1 MRAISFAIAGDN
13 RLGAR
18 LFAALHD
25 MGHDVVPLTRSG
37 GPLAEMA
44 AQLGVVVPE
53 AGAAPVSVEWRIDC
67 ADRNA
72 EHDSIAD
79 EIACNASQVLT
90 FRARSPAF
98 PPPGATLSWQW
109 PGPRGIV
116 DVATVD
122 CTFDSPRCG
131 ADLVAQIDAEAE
143 TMLIDIVSQLGRDVL
158 TPESLAARP
167 ISALSALA
175 AHAAGAP
182 GSIELDLHDLSGWH
196 ASNDTARTF
205 ALEPS
210 LPEMVSRRALATP
223 TAIALRDAHG
233 DVDYRTFVAASM
245 KLADELAALLPN
257 VLTDDGSPQV
267 VAVRLPKSRLLYTA
281 ILGAI
286 GAGAAYAPLD
296 PSFPPERVRQ
306 IVEQS
311 HAACLIT
318 DDDFDASALDG
329 LDVRIIR
336 LRSLDVADIAI
347 GVSAWPVERFADRA
361 SRCAITIFTSGST
374 GTPKGVML
382 THRNIV
388 HFCHWYRDYIGMDAS
403 SRALQFCTVA
413 FDVSL
418 LDIFPTFLA
427 GAALVIPTEAQRHAL
442 DDLSAL
448 IEREAV
454 THAFLPP
461 ALLGVMPDAQWPA
474 LRHLLTGGDVC
485 FPETIARWSQ
495 GRAFHNIFG
504 PAECTVLVSIA
515 RLTAGDSNRL
525 IGRPM
530 ANVRCYVLTETGQP
544 ALTGEPGELC
554 VAGAGV
560 ADGYLH
566 RPDLTER
573 SFVPNPFAQRQ
584 GEWPRAHDEKLY
596 RTGDIVQWD
605 DEGWLHF
612 VGRRDAQ
619 VKIRGFR
626 VELGEIESTALAT
639 GFFGQCACVVD
650 ERKRIRG
657 FVARPLTNGATGDAL
672 RDLLVARLPD
682 YMVPYEIVVLD
693 ALPATNNGKID
704 RGALSRLSVQRASP
718 DEARAFEPLTET
730 ETNLRALWARLL
742 DLEPFEIGKDD
753 SFFNLGGHSLLV
765 SRLMLAVKKE
775 FGGNA
780 PLARFMERP
789 TIAALASLLAND
801 DVNKG
806 ERIPQRVFD
815 DMVLPEDVRPV
826 DGLRPAANGARA
838 VLLTGANGFLG
849 TFIAAEL
856 IAQTSATVHCLVR
869 AATQKEG
876 EARLAQALQANGLA
890 ALAGHPRLKV
900 VLGDLAQPRLGLSP
914 QTWRALARDIDAIY
928 HNGAHVNH
936 VYDYPYLYDANVGA
950 TLELLRLAC
959 EFRNKSMHFVST
971 LSAASAVDADGHVL
985 EQGPARHAPAFVNN
999 GYNVT
1004 KWVAEHLVWE
1014 AAERGIDATI
1024 LRPGNIT
1031 GVAATGLC
1039 QPTRNR
1045 ILLLVKG
1052 SLQLGAAPAGDTD
1065 FDFTPVDFLA
1075 RAIVRCTTDP
1085 QRDLRIFHL
1094 QNPQPLTWEDYL
1106 GALAQCG
1113 YSLALEE
1120 PADWRNRLTSIDESN
1135 ALFDVVA
1142 FYLDDSQEDIGDMAR
1157 IAHRQT
1163 AHALARLDLPYPRKD
1178 AELLAQHF
1186 RYLIDSG
1193 FLPAPTG
1200 GGTPCNER
1208 ETEAAMDAAIEAASV
1223 A

>member
-1 MRAISFAIAGDN
+1 MRAISFAIAGNN

-25 MGHDVVPLTRSG
+25 MGHDVVPLSYSS
-37 GPLAEMA
+37 GPLTEA
-44 AQLGVVVPE
+44 AVQLGASLPTPDS
-53 AGAAPVSVEWRIDC
+53 GPQRVEWRIDC
-67 ADRNA
+67 GDAA
-72 EHDSIAD
+72 PET
-79 EIACNASQVLT
+79 ACAATHIMT
-90 FRARSPAF
+90 FRASAPAL
-98 PPPGATLSWQW
+98 PPVTSTLAWQW
-109 PGPRGIV
+109 HGPRGNV
-116 DVATVD
+116 DVATTV
-122 CTFDSPRCG
+122 CAFESLRCG
-131 ADLVAQIDAEAE
+131 ADMVAQIDAEAE
-143 TMLIDIVSQLGRDVL
+143 AMLVDIVSQLGRDVL
-158 TPESLAARP
+158 TTDGLASRP
-167 ISALSALA
+167 VAEA
-175 AHAAGAP
+175 AP
-182 GSIELDLHDLSGWH
+182 GSVVLDLQRLSGWH
-196 ASNDTARTF
+196 ATNETAREM

-210 LPEMVSRRALATP
+210 LPEMISRRALETP
-223 TAIALRDAHG
+223 SAVALRDANG
-233 DVDYRTFVAASM
+233 DVNYRTFVAASM
-245 KLADELAALLPN
+245 KLALDIAAMLP
-257 VLTDDGSPQV
+257 VQSPDDRTPQV

-296 PSFPPERVRQ
+296 PSFPAERVRQ

-311 HAACLIT
+311 RATCLIT

-329 LDVRIIR
+329 LNVRIIR
-336 LRSLDVADIAI
+336 LRSLNVADVNIA
-347 GVSAWPVERFADRA
+347 VTAWPVSRLPDRA

-374 GTPKGVML
+374 GVPKGVML

-388 HFCHWYRDYIGMDAS
+388 HFCHSYRDYIGLDAS

-427 GAALVIPTEAQRHAL
+427 GAMLVIPTEAQRHAL

-495 GRAFHNIFG
+495 GREFHNIFG
-504 PAECTVLVSIA
+504 PAECTVFVTVA
-515 RLTAGDSNRL
+515 RLKAGDSNRL
-525 IGRPM
+525 IGRPL
-530 ANVRCYVLTETGQP
+530 ANVRCYVLTETGEP
-544 ALTGEPGELC
+544 ARTGEAGELC

-573 SFVPNPFAQRQ
+573 SFVPNPFADPDGQ
-584 GEWPRAHDEKLY
+584 WPSAHDELLY

-605 DEGWLHF
+605 EYGALHF

-626 VELGEIESTALAT
+626 VELGEIESAALAT
-639 GFFGQCACVVD
+639 GQFGQCACVVD
-650 ERKRIRG
+650 DRKRIRG
-657 FVARPLTNGATGDAL
+657 FVARPLAASVTGDTL

-704 RGALSRLSVQRASP
+704 RNALGRIPAQRARTE
-718 DEARAFEPLTET
+718 DDTAQAPLTET

-742 DLEPFEIGKDD
+742 DLEPFEIGRDD

-789 TIAALASLLAND
+789 TIGALASLLSND

-815 DMVLPEDVRPV
+815 DMVLPDDIRPV
-826 DGLRPAANGARA
+826 DGLRPIADGASA
-838 VLLTGANGFLG
+838 ILLTGANGFLG

-856 IAQTSATVHCLVR
+856 IAQTSATIHCMVR
-869 AATQKEG
+869 AASQKEG

-900 VLGDLAQPRLGLSP
+900 VLGDLAKPRLGVSP
-914 QTWRALARDIDAIY
+914 ETWRTLAHDIDAIY

-971 LSAASAVDADGHVL
+971 LSAASAVNADGHVL
-985 EQGPARHAPAFVNN
+985 EEGPARNAPAFVNN

-1014 AAERGIDATI
+1014 AAERGVDATI

-1031 GVAATGLC
+1031 GVSGTGLC

-1075 RAIVRCTTDP
+1075 RAMVRCTTDP
-1085 QRDLRIFHL
+1085 QRELRVFHL

-1106 GALAQCG
+1106 GALARCG

-1120 PADWRNRLTSIDESN
+1120 PADWRNRLTSIDETN

-1157 IAHRQT
+1157 IAHQQT
-1163 AHALARLDLPYPRKD
+1163 AQALARLGLAYPRKD
-1178 AELLAQHF
+1178 DALLMHHF
-1186 RYLIDSG
+1186 GYLIESG
-1193 FLPAPTG
+1193 FLPEPG
-1200 GGTPCNER
+1200 GSSARRTDPKASKANQTSQAGKSGKSDEK
-1208 ETEAAMDAAIEAASV
+1208 ETASV

>member
-1 MRAISFAIAGDN
+1 MRAISFAIAGNN

-25 MGHDVVPLTRSG
+25 MGHDVTPLSHTG
-37 GPLAEMA
+37 GPLTEMA
-44 AQLGVVVPE
+44 EQLGAFVPTP
-53 AGAAPVSVEWRIDC
+53 GTAPLAVEWRIDC
-67 ADRNA
+67 GD
-72 EHDSIAD
+72 ITP
-79 EIACNASQVLT
+79 EIACTARQVLT
-90 FRARSPAF
+90 FRAFAPAF
-98 PPPGATLSWQW
+98 PPSRASLTWQW
-109 PGPRGIV
+109 PGAKGDI
-116 DVATVD
+116 DVATTECD
-122 CTFDSPRCG
+122 FGNPRCG
-131 ADLVAQIDAEAE
+131 ADLIAQIDAEAE
-143 TMLIDIVSQLGRDVL
+143 AMLVDIVSQLGRDIL
-158 TPESLAARP
+158 TPE
-167 ISALSALA
+167 ALA
-175 AHAAGAP
+175 SRAIAEVPP
-182 GSIELDLHDLSGWH
+182 GSIALDLHRLTGWH
-196 ASNDTARTF
+196 ASNETARTI

-210 LPEMVSRRALATP
+210 LPEMVSRRALAAP
-223 TAIALRDAHG
+223 TAIALRDEHG

-245 KLADELAALLPN
+245 KLAIDLAALLPK
-257 VLTDDGSPQV
+257 TTPDDGSPHV

-306 IVEQS
+306 ILEQS
-311 HAACLIT
+311 RAACLIT
-318 DDDFDASALDG
+318 DDDFDTSILDG
-329 LDVRIIR
+329 LDIKVIR
-336 LRSLDVADIAI
+336 LRSLNVANVAI
-347 GVSAWPVERFADRA
+347 GVTAWPVERFEDRA

-388 HFCHWYRDYIGMDAS
+388 HFCHWYRDYIGLDAS

-427 GAALVIPTEAQRHAL
+427 GATLVIPTEAQRHAL
-442 DDLSAL
+442 DDLSTL

-485 FPETIARWSQ
+485 FPDTIARWSQ
-495 GRAFHNIFG
+495 GREFHNIFG
-504 PAECTVLVSIA
+504 PAECTVLVTIA
-515 RLTAGDSNRL
+515 RLKAGDSNRL
-525 IGRPM
+525 IGRPI

-544 ALTGEPGELC
+544 ALSGEPGELC

-573 SFVPNPFAQRQ
+573 SFVPNPFADPM
-584 GEWPRAHDEKLY
+584 GTWPSARDEKLY

-605 DEGWLHF
+605 DDGLLHF

-626 VELGEIESTALAT
+626 VELGEIESAALAT
-639 GFFGQCACVVD
+639 GLFGQCACVVD
-650 ERKRIRG
+650 DRKRIRG
-657 FVARPLTNGATGDAL
+657 FVARTLTAGATGDAL
-672 RDLLVARLPD
+672 RDLLLARLPD
-682 YMVPYEIVVLD
+682 YMVPFEIVVLD

-704 RGALSRLSVQRASP
+704 RSALAHLSVQRALP
-718 DEARAFEPLTET
+718 TDAAAQEPLTET

-742 DLEPFEIGKDD
+742 DLEPFEIGRDD

-789 TIAALASLLAND
+789 TIGALASLLAND

-815 DMVLPEDVRPV
+815 DMALPDDIRPV
-826 DGLRPAANGARA
+826 DGLRPVADRARA

-856 IAQTSATVHCLVR
+856 IAQTSATVHCMVR
-869 AATQKEG
+869 AASQKEG
-876 EARLAQALQANGLA
+876 EARLAQAFQANGLA
-890 ALAGHPRLKV
+890 SLAGHPRLKV
-900 VLGDLAQPRLGLSP
+900 VLGDLTQPRLGLSP
-914 QTWRALARDIDAIY
+914 ETWRTLAHDIDAIY

-971 LSAASAVDADGHVL
+971 LSAASAVDANGHVL
-985 EQGPARHAPAFVNN
+985 EQGPARNAPAFVNN

-1031 GVAATGLC
+1031 GVAGTGLC

-1075 RAIVRCTTDP
+1075 RAMVRCTTDP
-1085 QRDLRIFHL
+1085 QRELRVFHL

-1157 IAHRQT
+1157 IAHRETAQT
-1163 AHALARLDLPYPRKD
+1163 LQRLGIAYPRKD
-1178 AELLAQHF
+1178 DALLSHHF

-1193 FLPAPTG
+1193 FLPEPG
-1200 GGTPCNER
+1200 GSGTRRTER
-1208 ETEAAMDAAIEAASV
+1208 ETETASV

>member
-1 MRAISFAIAGDN
+1 MRAISFAIAGNN

-25 MGHDVVPLTRSG
+25 MGHDVVPLCHTG

-44 AQLGVVVPE
+44 AQLGAAVPSP
-53 AGAAPVSVEWRIDC
+53 GAAPVTVEWRIDC
-67 ADRNA
+67 G
-72 EHDSIAD
+72 EGVHDKPA
-79 EIACNASQVLT
+79 EIACHAAHVLT
-90 FRARSPAF
+90 FRAYAPAF
-98 PPPGATLSWQW
+98 PPSAATLTWQW
-109 PGPRGIV
+109 QGVRGAV
-116 DVATVD
+116 DVATAA
-122 CTFDSPRCG
+122 CEFGTPRCG

-143 TMLIDIVSQLGRDVL
+143 GMLVDIVSQLGRDIL
-158 TPESLAARP
+158 TPQALAARG
-167 ISALSALA
+167 IA
-175 AHAAGAP
+175 APMP
-182 GSIELDLHDLSGWH
+182 GSVLLDLHRLSGWH
-196 ASNDTARTF
+196 ASNETARTV

-210 LPEMVSRRALATP
+210 LPEMVSRRAIATP
-223 TAIALRDAHG
+223 TAIALRDEHG

-245 KLADELAALLPN
+245 KLANDLAALLPAT
-257 VLTDDGSPQV
+257 LPADDSPHV
-267 VAVRLPKSRLLYTA
+267 IAVRLPKSRLLYTA

-306 IVEQS
+306 TVEQS
-311 HAACLIT
+311 RATCLIT
-318 DDDFDASALDG
+318 GDDFDASALDG
-329 LDVRIIR
+329 LDVKVVR
-336 LRSLDVADIAI
+336 LRSLNAEDVAEVAI
-347 GVSAWPVERFADRA
+347 GVTAWPVERFAERA

-427 GAALVIPTEAQRHAL
+427 GAMLVIPTEAQRHAL
-442 DDLSAL
+442 DELSAL

-461 ALLGVMPDAQWPA
+461 ALLGVMPDARWPA

-485 FPETIARWSQ
+485 FPETIARWSR
-495 GRAFHNIFG
+495 GRDFHNIFG
-504 PAECTVLVSIA
+504 PAECTVLVTIA
-515 RLTAGDSNRL
+515 RLREGDSNRMV
-525 IGRPM
+525 GRPM
-530 ANVRCYVLTETGQP
+530 ANTRCYVLTQTGQP
-544 ALTGEPGELC
+544 ALTGEQGELC

-566 RPDLTER
+566 RTDLTGR
-573 SFVPNPFAQRQ
+573 SFVPNPFADPN
-584 GEWPRAHDEKLY
+584 GAWPHAHDEHLY

-605 DEGWLHF
+605 EDGALHF

-626 VELGEIESTALAT
+626 VELGEIESAALAT
-639 GFFGQCACVVD
+639 GLFGQCACVVD

-657 FVARPLTNGATGDAL
+657 FVARALIAGATGDAL

-682 YMVPYEIVVLD
+682 YMVPYEIVALD
-693 ALPATNNGKID
+693 ALPATHNGKID
-704 RGALSRLSVQRASP
+704 RGALARLSVQRVLP
-718 DEARAFEPLTET
+718 DEAKAQEPLTQT
-730 ETNLRALWARLL
+730 ESDLRALWARLL

-801 DVNKG
+801 DVDKG

-815 DMVLPEDVRPV
+815 DMALPEDIRPV
-826 DGLRPAANGARA
+826 DGLRPVADGARA
-838 VLLTGANGFLG
+838 ILLTGANGFLG

-856 IAQTSATVHCLVR
+856 IAQTPATVHCMVR
-869 AATQKEG
+869 AASQKEG

-890 ALAGHPRLKV
+890 SLAGHPRLKV
-900 VLGDLAQPRLGLSP
+900 VLGDLAQPRLGLPP
-914 QTWRALARDIDAIY
+914 QTWRTLARDIDAIY

-971 LSAASAVDADGHVL
+971 LSAASAVDANGHVL
-985 EQGPARHAPAFVNN
+985 EQGPARNAPAFVNN

-1014 AAERGIDATI
+1014 AAQRGIDATI

-1039 QPTRNR
+1039 QPARNR

-1052 SLQLGAAPAGDTD
+1052 SLQLGAAPAGDTE

-1085 QRDLRIFHL
+1085 QRELRVFHL

-1163 AHALARLDLPYPRKD
+1163 AQTLARLGLAYPRKD
-1178 AELLAQHF
+1178 AELLTHHF

-1193 FLPAPTG
+1193 FLPEPG
-1200 GGTPCNER
+1200 GSGTRRNER
-1208 ETEAAMDAAIEAASV
+1208 ETEAASV

>member
-1 MRAISFAIAGDN
+1 MRAISFAIAGN
-13 RLGAR
+13 HRLGAR

-25 MGHDVVPLTRSG
+25 MGHDVTPLCHASGPLT
-37 GPLAEMA
+37 EMA
-44 AQLGVVVPE
+44 EQLGATVP
-53 AGAAPVSVEWRIDC
+53 AADSAPVSVEWRIDC
-67 ADRNA
+67 GDAVS
-72 EHDSIAD
+72 EV
-79 EIACNASQVLT
+79 ACNARHALT
-90 FRARSPAF
+90 FRAYASAWPPAD
-98 PPPGATLSWQW
+98 ASLTWQW
-109 PGPRGIV
+109 EGARGAV
-116 DVATVD
+116 NAATTE
-122 CTFDSPRCG
+122 CEFTRSGHSHCG
-131 ADLVAQIDAEAE
+131 ADLVAQIEAEAE
-143 TMLIDIVSQLGRDVL
+143 AMLVDIVSQLGRDVL

-167 ISALSALA
+167 VAVA
-175 AHAAGAP
+175 AP
-182 GSIELDLHDLSGWH
+182 GSLALDLHRLSGWH
-196 ASNDTARTF
+196 ASNETARTI

-210 LPEMVSRRALATP
+210 LPEMVSRRAVATP
-223 TAIALRDAHG
+223 TAIALRDEHG

-245 KLADELAALLPN
+245 TLATELAALLPEASGQDRTPP
-257 VLTDDGSPQV
+257 VIV
-267 VAVRLPKSRLLYTA
+267 VRLPKSRLLYTA

-306 IVEQS
+306 ILEQS
-311 HAACLIT
+311 RATCLIT
-318 DDDFDASALDG
+318 DDSFDASVLDG
-329 LDVRIIR
+329 LDVNVIR
-336 LRSLDVADIAI
+336 LRSLNAADVDI
-347 GVSAWPVERFADRA
+347 GVTAWPVERVAGRA

-388 HFCHWYRDYIGMDAS
+388 HFCHWYRDYIGLDAT

-427 GAALVIPTEAQRHAL
+427 GATLVIPTEAQRHAL
-442 DDLSAL
+442 DDLSSL

-485 FPETIARWSQ
+485 FPDTIARWSQ
-495 GRAFHNIFG
+495 GREFHNIFG
-504 PAECTVLVSIA
+504 PAECTVLVTIA
-515 RLTAGDSNRL
+515 RLKAGDSNRL
-525 IGRPM
+525 IGRPL
-530 ANVRCYVLTETGQP
+530 ANVRCYVLTESGQP

-573 SFVPNPFAQRQ
+573 SFVPNPFADPKGQ
-584 GEWPRAHDEKLY
+584 WPSARDERLY

-605 DEGWLHF
+605 DAGLLHF

-626 VELGEIESTALAT
+626 VELGEIESAALAT
-639 GFFGQCACVVD
+639 GLFGQCACVVD
-650 ERKRIRG
+650 DRKRIRG
-657 FVARPLTNGATGDAL
+657 FVARTLTAGATGDAL
-672 RDLLVARLPD
+672 RELLVTRLPD

-704 RGALSRLSVQRASP
+704 RGALARLSVQRALP
-718 DEARAFEPLTET
+718 DEARSQEPLTET

-789 TIAALASLLAND
+789 TIGALASLLAND

-815 DMVLPEDVRPV
+815 DMALPDDIRPV
-826 DGLRPAANGARA
+826 DGLRPVADSARA
-838 VLLTGANGFLG
+838 ILLTGANGFLG

-856 IAQTSATVHCLVR
+856 IAQTSATVHCMVR
-869 AATQKEG
+869 AASQKEG
-876 EARLAQALQANGLA
+876 EARLSQALQANGLGT
-890 ALAGHPRLKV
+890 LANHPRLKV
-900 VLGDLAQPRLGLSP
+900 VLGDLAKPRLGLAP
-914 QTWRALARDIDAIY
+914 QTWRTLARDIDAIY

-971 LSAASAVDADGHVL
+971 LSAASAVDANGHVL
-985 EQGPARHAPAFVNN
+985 EQGPARNAPAFVNN

-1014 AAERGIDATI
+1014 AAERGVDATI

-1031 GVAATGLC
+1031 GVAASGLC

-1075 RAIVRCTTDP
+1075 RAVVRCTTDP
-1085 QRDLRIFHL
+1085 QRDLRVFHL

-1106 GALAQCG
+1106 GGLAHCG

-1120 PADWRNRLTSIDESN
+1120 PADWRDRLTSIDESN

-1157 IAHRQT
+1157 IAHQQT
-1163 AHALARLDLPYPRKD
+1163 AQALARLNLAYPRKD
-1178 AELLAQHF
+1178 AELLTHHF

-1193 FLPAPTG
+1193 FLPEPG
-1200 GGTPCNER
+1200 GSGTRHTER
-1208 ETEAAMDAAIEAASV
+1208 ETETASV

>member
-1 MRAISFAIAGDN
+1 MRAISFAVVGNN

-18 LFAALHD
+18 VFQALHD
-25 MGHDVVPLTRSG
+25 MGHDVSPACADA
-37 GPLAEMA
+37 GPLRDIAE
-44 AQLGVVVPE
+44 QLGAAVPD
-53 AGAAPVSVEWRIDC
+53 AGTVLSGIEWRIDC
-67 ADRNA
+67 GAADPHIGCEA
-72 EHDSIAD
+72 QHS
-79 EIACNASQVLT
+79 LT
-90 FRARSPAF
+90 FTARAPAF
-98 PPPGATLSWQW
+98 PPTRADLAWQW
-109 PGPRGIV
+109 AGPKGIA
-116 DVATVD
+116 DVATSV
-122 CTFDSPRCG
+122 CQFGEPVCG
-131 ADLVAQIDAEAE
+131 ADLAAQIDIEAEALLVD
-143 TMLIDIVSQLGRDVL
+143 TVSRLGRD
-158 TPESLAARP
+158 
-167 ISALSALA
+167 ALSLDDLKPAKKK
-175 AHAAGAP
+175 P
-182 GSIELDLHDLSGWH
+182 GGVALDLHQLSGWH
-196 ASNDTARTF
+196 VTNETARDVV
-205 ALEPS
+205 LEPS
-210 LPEMVSRRALATP
+210 LPEMVSRRAVATP
-223 TAIALRDAHG
+223 SAIALRDADG
-233 DVDYRTFVAASM
+233 DVDYRTFVGASM
-245 KLADELAALLPN
+245 KLASQLAALMPAASA
-257 VLTDDGSPQV
+257 DDDAPRV
-267 VAVRLPKSRLLYTA
+267 IAVRLRKSRLLYTA

-296 PSFPPERVRQ
+296 PSFPPDRVRQ
-306 IVEQS
+306 ILEQS
-311 HAACLIT
+311 RAVCLLT
-318 DDDFDASALDG
+318 DEDFDESVLAG
-329 LDVRIIR
+329 LDVKVLRITA
-336 LRSLDVADIAI
+336 LDASNIDIANT
-347 GVSAWPVERFADRA
+347 SWPVERQADRTE
-361 SRCAITIFTSGST
+361 RCAITIFTSGST

-403 SRALQFCTVA
+403 SRVLQFCTVA

-427 GAALVIPTEAQRHAL
+427 GATLVIPTEEQRHAL

-448 IEREAV
+448 IADEAL

-461 ALLGVMPDAQWPA
+461 ALLAVMPDAEWPA

-495 GRAFHNIFG
+495 GREFHNIFG
-504 PAECTVLVSIA
+504 PAECTVLVTIA
-515 RLTAGDSNRL
+515 RLKAGDSNRM
-525 IGRPM
+525 IGRPI
-530 ANVRCYVLTETGQP
+530 ANVRCYVLDEAGEP
-544 ALTGEPGELC
+544 ALTGQPGELC

-566 RPDLTER
+566 RPDLTQN
-573 SFVPNPFAQRQ
+573 SFVPNPFADA
-584 GEWPRAHDEKLY
+584 GGVWPAASDEKLY

-605 DEGWLHF
+605 DSGVLHF

-626 VELGEIESTALAT
+626 VEMGEIEGAVLAT
-639 GFFGQCACVVD
+639 GLYGQCACVVD

-657 FVARPLTNGATGDAL
+657 FVARPGSAQATGDAVREQL
-672 RDLLVARLPD
+672 AARLPD

-704 RGALSRLSVQRASP
+704 RGALSRMPAQRTVTATE
-718 DEARAFEPLTET
+718 DEPLTET
-730 ETNLRALWARLL
+730 ETQLRALWARLL
-742 DLEPFEIGKDD
+742 DLEPFEIGRDD

-789 TIAALASLLAND
+789 TVSALASLLTSD
-801 DVNKG
+801 DLKKG

-815 DMVLPEDVRPV
+815 DMALPEEIRPV
-826 DGLRPAANGARA
+826 DGLRPTPDGAKA
-838 VLLTGANGFLG
+838 ILLTGANGFLG

-856 IAQTSATVHCLVR
+856 IAQTSAVVHCMVR
-869 AATQKEG
+869 APSQKDGEG
-876 EARLAQALQANGLA
+876 RLAQALHANGLG
-890 ALAGHPRLKV
+890 ALIGHPRLKV
-900 VLGDLAQPRLGLSP
+900 VLGDLAKPHLGLAP
-914 QTWRALARDIDAIY
+914 DAWHVLARDIDAIY

-959 EFRNKSMHFVST
+959 EYRNKSMHFVST
-971 LSAASAVDADGHVL
+971 LSAASAMDDKGHVL
-985 EQGPARHAPAFVNN
+985 EAGPARNAPAFVNN

-1014 AAERGIDATI
+1014 AAERGVDATI

-1031 GVAATGLC
+1031 GVASSGLC

-1075 RAIVRCTTDP
+1075 HAAVRCTTDP
-1085 QRDLRIFHL
+1085 QRELRVFHL

-1106 GALAQCG
+1106 GALAPCG
-1113 YSLALEE
+1113 YALALEE
-1120 PADWRNRLTSIDESN
+1120 PADWRNRLTSIDETN

-1157 IAHRQT
+1157 IAHQRT
-1163 AHALARLDLPYPRKD
+1163 AETLGRLGVAYPRKD
-1178 AELLAQHF
+1178 RQLLAAHF
-1186 RYLIDSG
+1186 NYLIESG
-1193 FLPAPTG
+1193 FLPLPATVDEPYTQ
-1200 GGTPCNER
+1200 R
-1208 ETEAAMDAAIEAASV
+1208 ELDAEPAA
-1223 A
+1223 

>member
-1 MRAISFAIAGDN
+1 MRAISFAVAGNN

-25 MGHDVVPLTRSG
+25 MGHDVTPLCNAS

-44 AQLGVVVPE
+44 EQLGAAVPH
-53 AGAAPVSVEWRIDC
+53 AHAAPPNVEWRIECGD
-67 ADRNA
+67 ADPA
-72 EHDSIAD
+72 IV
-79 EIACNASQVLT
+79 SQANHVLS
-90 FRARSPAF
+90 FVARAPAF
-98 PPPGATLSWQW
+98 PPARATLSWQW
-109 PGPRGIV
+109 QGPNGVV
-116 DVATVD
+116 DVASSP
-122 CTFDSPRCG
+122 CEFDRPICG
-131 ADLVAQIDAEAE
+131 ADLVAYIDTEAEA
-143 TMLIDIVSQLGRDVL
+143 MLVDIVSQLGRDVL
-158 TPESLAARP
+158 TPQTLAARAP
-167 ISALSALA
+167 AIPT
-175 AHAAGAP
+175 P
-182 GSIELDLHDLSGWH
+182 GSIVLDTHQLSGWH
-196 ASNDTARTF
+196 AGNETARTMS
-205 ALEPS
+205 LPPS
-210 LPEMVSRRALATP
+210 LPEMVSRQAVAAP
-223 TAIALRDAHG
+223 AAIALRDAHG

-245 KLADELAALLPN
+245 KLAWQLSALIPTSAPHDATPC
-257 VLTDDGSPQV
+257 VI
-267 VAVRLPKSRLLYTA
+267 AVRLPKSRLLYTA
-281 ILGAI
+281 ILGVI

-306 IVEQS
+306 ILEQS
-311 HAACLIT
+311 RAKCLIT
-318 DDDFDASALDG
+318 DDDFDASGLDG
-329 LDVRIIR
+329 LDVEVIR
-336 LRSLDVADIAI
+336 LRSLDAADVDI
-347 GVSAWPVERFADRA
+347 GVTTWPVERQADRA

-388 HFCHWYRDYIGMDAS
+388 HFCHWYRDYIGMNAS
-403 SRALQFCTVA
+403 SRVLQFCTVA

-418 LDIFPTFLA
+418 LDIFPTFLS
-427 GAALVIPTEAQRHAL
+427 GATLVIPTEAQRHAL
-442 DDLSAL
+442 DELSDLIA
-448 IEREAV
+448 REAL

-461 ALLGVMPDAQWPA
+461 ALLAVMPDAQWPA

-504 PAECTVLVSIA
+504 PAECTVLVTIA
-515 RLTAGDSNRL
+515 RLQAGDSNRL
-525 IGRPM
+525 IGQPI
-530 ANVRCYVLTETGQP
+530 ANVRCYVLNDDGQP
-544 ALTGEPGELC
+544 ARTGEPGELC

-573 SFVPNPFAQRQ
+573 SFVPNPFADPN
-584 GEWPRAHDEKLY
+584 GEWPAARDEKLY

-605 DEGWLHF
+605 DNGQLHF

-626 VELGEIESTALAT
+626 VELGEIEGAAIAT
-639 GFFGQCACVVD
+639 GMFGQCACVVD
-650 ERKRIRG
+650 DRKRIRG
-657 FVARPLTNGATGDAL
+657 FVARPLDTSASGDAL
-672 RDLLVARLPD
+672 RALLVARLPD

-693 ALPATNNGKID
+693 KLPATNNGKID
-704 RGALSRLSVQRASP
+704 RGALARIPAQRAHAH
-718 DEARAFEPLTET
+718 EAQAHEEPLTET
-730 ETNLRALWARLL
+730 QTQLQALWARLL

-765 SRLMLAVKKE
+765 SKLMLAVKKE

-789 TIAALASLLAND
+789 TIASLSSLLEND
-801 DVNKG
+801 DVDKG

-815 DMVLPEDVRPV
+815 DMALPDDIRPV
-826 DGLRPAANGARA
+826 DGLRPVPDGARA
-838 VLLTGANGFLG
+838 ILLTGANGFLG

-856 IAQTSATVHCLVR
+856 IAQTSAVVHCMVR
-869 AATQKEG
+869 AASQKEG
-876 EARLAQALQANGLA
+876 EARLTQALQANGLGA
-890 ALAGHPRLKV
+890 IAGHPRLKV
-900 VLGDLAQPRLGLSP
+900 ILGDLAKPRLGLSAD
-914 QTWRALARDIDAIY
+914 TWRMLARDIDAIY

-950 TLELLRLAC
+950 TLALLRLAC

-971 LSAASAVDADGHVL
+971 LSAASAANDAGHVL
-985 EQGPARHAPAFVNN
+985 EQGPARSAPVFVNN

-1014 AAERGIDATI
+1014 AAERGVDATI

-1031 GVAATGLC
+1031 GVADTGLC
-1039 QPTRNR
+1039 QPARNR

-1075 RAIVRCTTDP
+1075 RAVVRCTTDP
-1085 QRDLRIFHL
+1085 QRELRVFHL
-1094 QNPQPLTWEDYL
+1094 QNPTPLTWEDYL

-1113 YSLALEE
+1113 YPITLEE
-1120 PADWRNRLTSIDESN
+1120 PSEWRKRLTSIDESN

-1142 FYLDDSQEDIGDMAR
+1142 FYLDDSQEDIGDMSR
-1157 IAHRQT
+1157 IDHQQT
-1163 AHALARLDLPYPRKD
+1163 AAALARLGVVYPRKD
-1178 AELLAQHF
+1178 ARLLARHF
-1186 RYLIDSG
+1186 AYLIESG
-1193 FLPAPTG
+1193 FLPAPAGSDTRR
-1200 GGTPCNER
+1200 TER
-1208 ETEAAMDAAIEAASV
+1208 ETDMASAI
-1223 A
+1223 

>member
-1 MRAISFAIAGDN
+1 MRAISFAVAGNN

-18 LFAALHD
+18 LFAALYD
-25 MGHDVVPLTRSG
+25 MGHDVTPLCSAA

-44 AQLGVVVPE
+44 EQLGAAIPDPH
-53 AGAAPVSVEWRIDC
+53 AAPPAVEWRIECGD
-67 ADRNA
+67 A
-72 EHDSIAD
+72 EPAF
-79 EIACNASQVLT
+79 ACQTNHVLT
-90 FRARSPAF
+90 FAARAPAF
-98 PPPGATLSWQW
+98 PPPRATLSWQW
-109 PGPRGIV
+109 QGPNGAV
-116 DVATVD
+116 DVASST
-122 CTFDSPRCG
+122 CEFGRPMCG
-131 ADLVAQIDAEAE
+131 ADLVEQIDAQALA
-143 TMLIDIVSQLGRDVL
+143 MLVDIVSQLGRDVL
-158 TPESLAARP
+158 TLQTLAA
-167 ISALSALA
+167 LA
-175 AHAAGAP
+175 PATLAP
-182 GSIELDLHDLSGWH
+182 GSVALDTHQLSGWH
-196 ASNDTARTF
+196 ASNETALTVPL
-205 ALEPS
+205 AAS
-210 LPEMVSRRALATP
+210 LPEMVSRQAVATP
-223 TAIALRDAHG
+223 TAIALRDAQG

-245 KLADELAALLPN
+245 KLASRLSALIPAAMPG
-257 VLTDDGSPQV
+257 DDTPSAPCV
-267 VAVRLPKSRLLYTA
+267 IAVRLPKSRLLYTA

-306 IVEQS
+306 ILEQS
-311 HAACLIT
+311 RARCLIT
-318 DDDFDASALDG
+318 DDDFDDSGLDG
-329 LDVRIIR
+329 LDVEVIR
-336 LRSLDVADIAI
+336 LRSLDAADVDI
-347 GVSAWPVERFADRA
+347 GVTAWPVARHANRA

-403 SRALQFCTVA
+403 SRVLQFCTVA

-427 GAALVIPTEAQRHAL
+427 GATLVIPTEAQRHAL
-442 DDLSAL
+442 DELSEL
-448 IEREAV
+448 IAREAL

-461 ALLGVMPDAQWPA
+461 ALLGVMPDAEWPA

-485 FPETIARWSQ
+485 FPETIARWSR
-495 GRAFHNIFG
+495 GREFHNIFG
-504 PAECTVLVSIA
+504 PAECTVLVTIA
-515 RLTAGDSNRL
+515 RLQAGDSNRL
-525 IGRPM
+525 IGQPI
-530 ANVRCYVLTETGQP
+530 ANVRCYVLNDDGQP
-544 ALTGEPGELC
+544 ARTGEPGELC

-573 SFVPNPFAQRQ
+573 SFVPNPFADPN
-584 GEWPRAHDEKLY
+584 GEWPAARDEKLY

-605 DEGWLHF
+605 EDGQLHF

-626 VELGEIESTALAT
+626 VELGEIEGAAIAT
-639 GFFGQCACVVD
+639 GMYGQCACVVD
-650 ERKRIRG
+650 DRKRIRG
-657 FVARPLTNGATGDAL
+657 FVARPLDASASGDAL
-672 RDLLVARLPD
+672 RSLLVARLPD
-682 YMVPYEIVVLD
+682 YMVPFEIVVLD
-693 ALPATNNGKID
+693 TLPATNNGKID
-704 RGALSRLSVQRASP
+704 RGALASLPAQRANAAGSP
-718 DEARAFEPLTET
+718 AQDEPLTET
-730 ETNLRALWARLL
+730 QTQLRALWARLL
-742 DLEPFEIGKDD
+742 DLEPFEIGRDD

-765 SRLMLAVKKE
+765 SKLMLAVKKE

-789 TIAALASLLAND
+789 TIAALSSLLEND
-801 DVNKG
+801 DINKG

-815 DMVLPEDVRPV
+815 DMALPDDIRPV
-826 DGLRPAANGARA
+826 DGLRPVPDGARA

-856 IAQTSATVHCLVR
+856 IAQTSAVVYCMVR
-869 AATQKEG
+869 AASQKDG
-876 EARLAQALQANGLA
+876 EARLAQALQANGLGAIA
-890 ALAGHPRLKV
+890 AHPRLKV
-900 VLGDLAQPRLGLSP
+900 ILGDLAKPRLGLTP
-914 QTWRALARDIDAIY
+914 DAWRTLARDIDAIY

-971 LSAASAVDADGHVL
+971 LSAASAADDTGYVL
-985 EQGPARHAPAFVNN
+985 EQGPARSAPVFVNN

-1031 GVAATGLC
+1031 GVADTGLC

-1065 FDFTPVDFLA
+1065 FDFAPVDFLA
-1075 RAIVRCTTDP
+1075 RAMVRCTTDP
-1085 QRDLRIFHL
+1085 QRELRVFHL

-1113 YSLALEE
+1113 YPLALEE
-1120 PADWRNRLTSIDESN
+1120 PSDWRNRLTSIDESN

-1142 FYLDDSQEDIGDMAR
+1142 FYLDDSQEDIGDMSR
-1157 IAHRQT
+1157 IAHQRT
-1163 AHALARLDLPYPRKD
+1163 AETLARLDVAYPRKD
-1178 AELLAQHF
+1178 AQLLARHF
-1186 RYLIDSG
+1186 GYLIESG
-1193 FLPAPTG
+1193 FLPAPAG
-1200 GGTPCNER
+1200 SGTRRIER
-1208 ETEAAMDAAIEAASV
+1208 ETDMAPAA
-1223 A
+1223 

>member
-1 MRAISFAIAGDN
+1 MRAISFAIAGN
-13 RLGAR
+13 SRLGAR

-25 MGHDVVPLTRSG
+25 MGHDVIPLCRASGPLT
-37 GPLAEMA
+37 EIA
-44 AQLGVVVPE
+44 AQLGVTVP
-53 AGAAPVSVEWRIDC
+53 APHDAPPSVEWRIDC
-67 ADRNA
+67 DGTLP
-72 EHDSIAD
+72 
-79 EIACNASQVLT
+79 EIDCTAAHVLT
-90 FRARSPAF
+90 FKAHAPAL
-98 PPPGATLSWQW
+98 PPESASLSWQW
-109 PGPRGIV
+109 QGGRGPV
-116 DVATVD
+116 DLANAT
-122 CTFDSPRCG
+122 CEFGQALCG
-131 ADLVAQIDAEAE
+131 ADIVAQIDVEAEA
-143 TMLIDIVSQLGRDVL
+143 MLVDIVSQLGREVL
-158 TPESLAARP
+158 TPQSLAARDMTRVDP
-167 ISALSALA
+167 D
-175 AHAAGAP
+175 GVV
-182 GSIELDLHDLSGWH
+182 LDLHRLSGWH
-196 ASNDTARTF
+196 ASNETAR
-205 ALEPS
+205 AVELEPS
-210 LPEMVSRRALATP
+210 LPEMISRRAVVAP
-223 TAIALRDAHG
+223 RAIALRDAQG

-245 KLADELAALLPN
+245 KLATQLSGRLPQTASDDQALP
-257 VLTDDGSPQV
+257 VI
-267 VAVRLPKSRLLYTA
+267 AVRLPKSRWLYTA
-281 ILGAI
+281 ILGVI

-306 IVEQS
+306 IIEQS
-311 HAACLIT
+311 RATCLIT
-318 DDDFDASALDG
+318 DDAFDAGVLDG
-329 LDVRIIR
+329 LDIQVIR
-336 LRSLDVADIAI
+336 LNALDAADMDI
-347 GVSAWPVERFADRA
+347 GLTAWPVQRFPERA

-374 GTPKGVML
+374 GVPKGVML

-388 HFCHWYRDYIGMDAS
+388 HFCHWYRDYIGLDAS

-427 GAALVIPTEAQRHAL
+427 GAMLVIPTEAQRHAL

-448 IEREAV
+448 IDREAV

-461 ALLGVMPDAQWPA
+461 ALLGVMPDAAWPA

-485 FPETIARWSQ
+485 FPETIARWSR

-504 PAECTVLVSIA
+504 PAECTVLVTIA
-515 RLTAGDSNRL
+515 RLQAGDSNRL
-525 IGRPM
+525 IGKPM
-530 ANVRCYVLTETGQP
+530 ANVRCYVLTPSGDP

-566 RPDLTER
+566 RPDLTAS
-573 SFVPNPFAQRQ
+573 SFVPNPFADPNGQ
-584 GEWPRAHDEKLY
+584 WPASSSETLY
-596 RTGDIVQWD
+596 RTGDIVQWAD
-605 DEGWLHF
+605 DGTLHF

-626 VELGEIESTALAT
+626 VELGEIESAALAT
-639 GFFGQCACVVD
+639 GLFGQCACVVD
-650 ERKRIRG
+650 EHKRIRG
-657 FVARPLTNGATGDAL
+657 FVARTLTAGASAQTL
-672 RDLLVARLPD
+672 RERLAARLPD
-682 YMVPYEIVVLD
+682 YMVPYEIVELD
-693 ALPATNNGKID
+693 ALPATHNGKID
-704 RGALSRLSVQRASP
+704 RRALAAMPARQNASGDAAKP
-718 DEARAFEPLTET
+718 EPLTQT
-730 ETNLRALWARLL
+730 ETDLRALWARLL
-742 DLEPFEIGKDD
+742 DLEPFEIGRDD

-801 DVNKG
+801 AVNKG

-815 DMVLPEDVRPV
+815 DMVLPDEIRPV
-826 DGLRPAANGARA
+826 DGLRPAADGARA
-838 VLLTGANGFLG
+838 ILLTGANGFLG

-856 IAQTSATVHCLVR
+856 IAQTQATVHCMVR
-869 AATQKEG
+869 AASQKEG
-876 EARLAQALQANGLA
+876 EARLAQALQANGLGH
-890 ALAGHPRLKV
+890 LAGHPRLKV
-900 VLGDLAQPRLGLSP
+900 VLGDLARPRLGLSP
-914 QTWRALARDIDAIY
+914 ETWRAFAREIDAIY

-959 EFRNKSMHFVST
+959 ELRNKSMHFVST
-971 LSAASAVDADGHVL
+971 LSAASAMDAAGHVL
-985 EQGPARHAPAFVNN
+985 EQGPARNAPAFVNN

-1014 AAERGIDATI
+1014 AAERGIDATL

-1031 GVAATGLC
+1031 GVSRTGLC

-1052 SLQLGAAPAGDTD
+1052 SVQLGAAPAGDTD

-1075 RAIVRCTTDP
+1075 RAIVRCATDP
-1085 QRDLRIFHL
+1085 QRELRVFHL

-1106 GALAQCG
+1106 GALARHG
-1113 YSLALEE
+1113 YSLALEAAE
-1120 PADWRNRLTSIDESN
+1120 QWRNRLTSIDERN

-1157 IAHRQT
+1157 IAHQRTAQT
-1163 AHALARLDLPYPRKD
+1163 LARLGLPYPRKD
-1178 AELLAQHF
+1178 TALLGQHF
-1186 RYLIDSG
+1186 GYLIESG
-1193 FLPAPTG
+1193 FLPPPGVGASRQT
-1200 GGTPCNER
+1200 TPD
-1208 ETEAAMDAAIEAASV
+1208 TASDAASEAEAASV

>member
-1 MRAISFAIAGDN
+1 MRAISFAVAGN
-13 RLGAR
+13 HRLGAR
-18 LFAALHD
+18 VFAALHD
-25 MGHDVVPLTRSG
+25 MGHDVMPLCDAS
-37 GPLAEMA
+37 GPLADMA
-44 AQLGVVVPE
+44 AQLG
-53 AGAAPVSVEWRIDC
+53 AGLPDAQAAPAQVEWRIDC
-67 ADRNA
+67 GGADPRF
-72 EHDSIAD
+72 
-79 EIACNASQVLT
+79 ASKPRHVLS
-90 FRARSPAF
+90 FSARAPAF
-98 PPPGATLSWQW
+98 PPASVSLTWQW
-109 PGPRGIV
+109 HGPAGVV
-116 DVATVD
+116 DVASRTCDFGRPV
-122 CTFDSPRCG
+122 CG
-131 ADLVAQIDAEAE
+131 ADIVAQIETEAEA
-143 TMLIDIVSQLGRDVL
+143 LLVDIVSQLGRDIL
-158 TPESLAARP
+158 TPETLAARAP
-167 ISALSALA
+167 ATPV
-175 AHAAGAP
+175 P
-182 GSIELDLHDLSGWH
+182 GSVLLDLHALLGWH
-196 ASNDTARTF
+196 ASNETKRAS
-205 ALEPS
+205 LLESMEPS
-210 LPEMVSRRALATP
+210 LPEMVSRTALATP
-223 TAIALRDAHG
+223 SAIALRDAQG
-233 DVDYRTFVAASM
+233 DVDYRTFVGASM
-245 KLADELAALLPN
+245 KLAAQLAALLP
-257 VLTDDGSPQV
+257 TPAAIDDGAPSV
-267 VAVRLPKSRLLYTA
+267 IAVRLPKSRLLYTA

-306 IVEQS
+306 ILEQS
-311 HAACLIT
+311 RATCLIT
-318 DDDFDASALDG
+318 DDDFDASAIDG
-329 LDVRIIR
+329 LAIDVIR
-336 LRSLDVADIAI
+336 LRELDGSDVDI
-347 GVSAWPVERFADRA
+347 GVTAWPVARHADRA

-403 SRALQFCTVA
+403 SRVLQFCTVA

-418 LDIFPTFLA
+418 LDIFPTFLS
-427 GAALVIPTEAQRHAL
+427 GATLVIPTEAQRHAL
-442 DDLSAL
+442 DDLSEL
-448 IEREAV
+448 IEREAL

-461 ALLGVMPDAQWPA
+461 ALLGVMPDADWPA

-485 FPETIARWSQ
+485 FPDTIARWSR
-495 GRAFHNIFG
+495 GREFHNIFG
-504 PAECTVLVSIA
+504 PAECTVLVTIA
-515 RLTAGDSNRL
+515 RLEAGDSNRL
-525 IGRPM
+525 IGQPI
-530 ANVRCYVLTETGQP
+530 ANVRCYVLDEAGQP
-544 ALTGEPGELC
+544 ARTGEPGELC

-573 SFVPNPFAQRQ
+573 SFVPNPFADPD
-584 GEWPRAHDEKLY
+584 GAWPSARDEMLY

-605 DEGWLHF
+605 EDGLLHF

-626 VELGEIESTALAT
+626 VELGEIEGAALAT
-639 GFFGQCACVVD
+639 GLFGQCACVVD

-657 FVARPLTNGATGDAL
+657 FVARPLEIGANGDTL

-704 RGALSRLSVQRASP
+704 RAALARIPAQRTGAADAGAQN
-718 DEARAFEPLTET
+718 EPLTEMQT
-730 ETNLRALWARLL
+730 RLRALWARLL
-742 DLEPFEIGKDD
+742 DLEPFEIGRDD

-765 SRLMLAVKKE
+765 SKLMLAVKKE

-789 TIAALASLLAND
+789 TIAALASLLSND
-801 DVNKG
+801 DVDKG
-806 ERIPQRVFD
+806 ERIPPRVFD
-815 DMVLPEDVRPV
+815 DMVLPDEIRPV
-826 DGLRPAANGARA
+826 DGLRPVPDGARA

-856 IAQTSATVHCLVR
+856 IAQTTAVVHCMVR
-869 AATQKEG
+869 AASQKEG
-876 EARLAQALQANGLA
+876 EARLAQALQANGLG

-900 VLGDLAQPRLGLSP
+900 VLGDLAEPRLGLTPS
-914 QTWRALARDIDAIY
+914 TWRTLAHDIDAIY

-971 LSAASAVDADGHVL
+971 LSAASAMDETGHIL
-985 EQGPARHAPAFVNN
+985 EQGPARNAPAFVNN

-1031 GVAATGLC
+1031 GVAETGLC

-1065 FDFTPVDFLA
+1065 FDFMPVDFLA

-1085 QRDLRIFHL
+1085 QRELRVFHL

-1106 GALAQCG
+1106 GAVVECG
-1113 YSLALEE
+1113 YPLTLEE
-1120 PADWRNRLTSIDESN
+1120 PAKWQQRLTSIDESN
-1135 ALFDVVA
+1135 ALYDVVA
-1142 FYLDDSQEDIGDMAR
+1142 FYLDDSQEDIGDMSR
-1157 IAHRQT
+1157 IAHERT
-1163 AHALARLDLPYPRKD
+1163 AGVLARLGVAYPRKD
-1178 AELLAQHF
+1178 GRLLASHF
-1186 RYLIDSG
+1186 RYLIQSG
-1193 FLPAPTG
+1193 FLPAPTSSVAQR
-1200 GGTPCNER
+1200 TER
-1208 ETEAAMDAAIEAASV
+1208 ETDTAPV